1 MIQIPRINRIEPQA
15 TPETPKVN
23 LQTFNPA
30 EVGRAPMEVV
40 GDIASD
46 YMKQYE
52 KARKDTADTKAT
64 ELANMYER
72 ERADKLTQLTKLQGD
87 PTNYY
92 ESFESEG
99 RERIAQIIE
108 SNPDMD
114 EVTRAA
120 AVSKLNQVDQR
131 YYLKGV
137 NSFYT
142 QNAKYIKDTAD
153 DRVKLLQ
160 SQFIDDAGTIAIDEE
175 AGLKSLQAS
184 IGAIVNERYKQ
195 AEKLDIPKDSLLV
208 DVAQDVS
215 TGLSSVVQSLN
226 AANRP
231 DLAEKVMEK
240 FASYI
245 DVKTIPKLM
254 EQTDKEKKTVEA
266 YALLTK
272 ARTSNPAD
280 PISFINEN
288 TSDEQVREKALN
300 LFNSDQARATQI
312 KQRQSTQNYNQLF
325 NYVFQ
330 KQNSADPFVDITAME
345 EDSMFKQLYPNVT
358 DPKQKKDIY
367 KIIKP
372 PNESD
377 PDAVNQMFDYIR
389 TGQIGKLS
397 NEELVQLT
405 NNLSKTDRSTVM
417 RLYTDYYSD
426 TKGNQRAEISQAY
439 NNLDRIISVTP
450 GIVKRK
456 PGKNEYTDES
466 KKNKAELQKRL
477 LEQVT
482 TLPPGASPSE
492 INAMAQ
498 QVVTDYVEEKGLNKP
513 KESGWLKMLNSITN
527 PFGANNNSTTPLKQP
542 TTPPKSLPTTSAPI
556 KVATPPTSVSN
567 QMSNWTTKQWIQQ
580 FKMENPNAP
589 VSESAVRAFK
599 NKKLGQ

>member
-30 EVGRAPMEVV
+30 EVGRAPMEAV

-72 ERADKLTQLTKLQGD
+72 ERADKLTQLTKLEGD

-142 QNAKYIKDTAD
+142 QNAKYIKQTTD

-231 DLAEKVMEK
+231 DLAEKVMTK
-240 FASYI
+240 FGSFI
-245 DVKTIPKLM
+245 DVKTMPKLL
-254 EQTDKEKKTVEA
+254 EQTDKEKQTVEA
-266 YALLTK
+266 YNLLNK
-272 ARTSNPAD
+272 AR
-280 PISFINEN
+280 NEN
-288 TSDEQVREKALN
+288 PGDPVAFITANTKDEQVREKAIKLY
-300 LFNSDQARATQI
+300 NSDQAQAEQI
-312 KQRQSTQNYNQLF
+312 KKRQSTQNYNQLF
-325 NYVFQ
+325 SYIFQ
-330 KQNSADPFVDITAME
+330 KQNSAEPFVDVTAME
-345 EDSMFKQLYPNVT
+345 EDSMFKQLYPNIS
-358 DPKQKKDIY
+358 DPKQMKDIY

-389 TGQIGKLS
+389 TGQISQLS

-405 NNLSKTDRSTVM
+405 NNLSKADRSTVM
-417 RLYTDYYSD
+417 SIYKDAYSD

-456 PGKNEYTDES
+456 AGKNEYTDES
-466 KKNKAELQKRL
+466 KRNKAELQKRL
-477 LEQVT
+477 LGQVNS
-482 TLPPGASPSE
+482 LPAGASPAE
-492 INAMAQ
+492 INALAQ
-498 QVVTDYVEEKGLNKP
+498 KVVTDYVEEKGLNKP
-513 KESGWLKMLNSITN
+513 QESGWMKMFKSITN
-527 PFGANNNSTTPLKQP
+527 PFGVNNNNMTPLKQP
-542 TTPPKSLPTTSAPI
+542 TAPPKTLPTTAAPI
-556 KVATPPTSVSN
+556 KVATPPASVSN
-567 QMSNWTTKQWIQQ
+567 EMSNWTSKQWIQQ
-580 FKMENPNAP
+580 FKMENPNVP
-589 VSESAVRAFK
+589 VSEAAVRAFK
-599 NKKLGQ
+599 DKKLGK